1 MTKARVFVTLKPGVL
16 DPQGK
21 AVAGGLESLGY
32 EGIKDVRVG
41 KLIEITFENDV
52 NRERLQEQVEDMCVR
67 LLANPVIEDYSF
79 ELLSED
85 EVAAP
90 AADGPGEDN

>member
-32 EGIKDVRVG
+32 AGIKEVRVG
-41 KLIEITFENDV
+41 KLIEITLDDTNT
-52 NRERLQEQVEDMCVR
+52 ERLHEQIDEMCTR
-67 LLANPVIEDYSF
+67 LLANPVIEEYSF
-79 ELLSED
+79 ELISEA
-85 EVAAP
+85 EAAAP
-90 AADGPGEDN
+90 VADRSGEDR

>member
-32 EGIKDVRVG
+32 KGIADVRVG
-41 KLIEITFENDV
+41 KLIEITLDETDP
-52 NRERLQEQVEDMCVR
+52 ERLQEQIDDMCIR
-67 LLANPVIEDYSF
+67 LLANPVIEEYSF
-79 ELLSED
+79 ELESEAGAAAS
-85 EVAAP
+85 VA
-90 AADGPGEDN
+90 DRSGEDS